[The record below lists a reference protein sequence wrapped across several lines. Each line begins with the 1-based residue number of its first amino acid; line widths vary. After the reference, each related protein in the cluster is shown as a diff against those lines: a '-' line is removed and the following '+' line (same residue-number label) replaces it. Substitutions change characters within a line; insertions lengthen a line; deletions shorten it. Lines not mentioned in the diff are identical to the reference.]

1 MIDSSKLSNLE
12 MQLTDW
18 SITSIIFFSAHT
30 CTDWLKELET
40 IFQLARYD
48 IQAEDPSPSVMAL
61 HRQKYPGI
69 YPSNCRKENVKL
81 QGKI

>member
-1 MIDSSKLSNLE
+1 MDSFEPNLDQYE
-12 MQLTDW
+12 QSSYMY
-18 SITSIIFFSAHT
+18 
-30 CTDWLKELET
+30 CTHWLKELET
-40 IFQLARYD
+40 TFQLARYD

-81 QGKI
+81 QADADHQVM